1 VRGSPIISGGAVI
14 ASAAIRGHS
23 SRSRR
28 MGPNERFVTA
38 VLTSFV
44 RLTSTQ
50 AAKSHQRRPSCVLTA
65 DFAKVA
71 SVLITVDPRFASP
84 K

>member
-1 VRGSPIISGGAVI
+1 MDFLGDGTFAHRPSPSP
-14 ASAAIRGHS
+14 
-23 SRSRR
+23 RSRR
-28 MGPNERFVTA
+28 IGPKERFVTA

-71 SVLITVDPRFASP
+71 SVLIAAGS
-84 K
+84 

>member
-1 VRGSPIISGGAVI
+1 MTAEDAP
-14 ASAAIRGHS
+14 
-23 SRSRR
+23 RSRR
-28 MGPNERFVTA
+28 IGPNERFMTA

-50 AAKSHQRRPSCVLTA
+50 AVKSHQRRPSCVLTA

-71 SVLITVDPRFASP
+71 SVLITVGS
-84 K
+84 